1 VAAHETGMLILVALG
16 SGVGLV
22 LALTGAGGSII
33 AVPILMFGMGW
44 SVAQAGPVALLAVA
58 SSAAVGALIGLK
70 MHQVRYRA
78 AGLIALC
85 GIPVTAV
92 GMRVAHR
99 VPETVL
105 TALFACLLLFIALRT
120 LRQETRSSTGEEP
133 SAPSTDDSRPCLL
146 DPNTGRLCWT
156 PRCGRIL
163 AASGVGAGF
172 LSGLFGVG
180 GGFFIVPALRRVT
193 DLSMNAIVAT
203 SMLVIALISTG
214 AAISAAMAGHLSLAI
229 GLPFALGAV
238 GGMAVGRLIAPRMGN
253 AGLSIAFAIACAVMS
268 LLLLGRLGYAAIV

>member
-1 VAAHETGMLILVALG
+1 MLILIALG

-33 AVPILMFGMGW
+33 AVPVLMFGMGW
-44 SVAQAGPVALLAVA
+44 TVAKAGPVALLAVA

-85 GIPVTAV
+85 GIPVTAL
-92 GMRVAHR
+92 GMMVAHR
-99 VPETVL
+99 VPDTVL
-105 TALFACLLLFIALRT
+105 TALFAVLLLSIAVGT
-120 LRQETRSSTGEEP
+120 LRKELRGPAPAAPGTPTGFD
-133 SAPSTDDSRPCLL
+133 AKPCLL
-146 DPNTGRLCWT
+146 DPNTGRICWT
-156 PRCGRIL
+156 PQCGRIL

-193 DLSMNAIVAT
+193 DLSMNSVVAT

-214 AAISAAMAGHLSLAI
+214 AAISAGLAGHLSLDD

-238 GGMAVGRLIAPRMGN
+238 GGMAIGRLIAPRVGN
-253 AGLSIAFAIACAVMS
+253 ARLSMAFAIACAVIS
-268 LLLLGRLGYAAIV
+268 IVLLGRLGYDAFV